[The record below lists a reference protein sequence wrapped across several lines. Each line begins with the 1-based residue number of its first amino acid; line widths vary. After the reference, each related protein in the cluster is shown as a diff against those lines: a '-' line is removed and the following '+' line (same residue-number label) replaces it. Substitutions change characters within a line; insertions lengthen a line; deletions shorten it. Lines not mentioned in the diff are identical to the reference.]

1 MSSGVA
7 VPGVDD
13 VIPTFLS
20 EPPPAPGV
28 SDAFQNAVPDNG
40 VSQHITGHIDTG
52 VGDHVAN
59 AVHNAAGHAMD
70 SAMDQLHDM
79 VVPALIGLSA
89 LGGALLV
96 GRAAMAGAQLLS
108 EAVIRAAAHQAELEQ
123 RQLDACQAAACW
135 KDAAFAAARA
145 NARIDSL
152 HARFRRTA
160 PPTGPDGPS
169 GPPGTPG
176 TPGLP
181 DLPPPLD
188 LNGASLEQMW
198 HRLAETDRR
207 LRCAEAAYARATMA
221 AAVGPVSVAHP
232 DTDDGWHAKLRA
244 RRQQALAEYEQA
256 ATGAEAP
263 PTAAAQQQ
271 QQQQQPTVAAGA
283 LTEDEVVRR
292 GAELLATLPH
302 HISAA
307 DYRLVEE
314 QIAGAVKVVGRRPS
328 MAKLHLRQAAHFAKQ
343 KTHEAEQRREHEEWA
358 AQQLAFLRN
367 VPPGIP
373 GPLPDATAEIA
384 ILEGILDKGG
394 ALVDAER
401 QRVKARV
408 GERVKERVDAY
419 ERAYAAE
426 VIRAAVK
433 RSEPEAFTHSTSGT
447 VRVIDWTPPGW
458 GEEHWL
464 RVSVDVHGSARVA
477 TMHRERDPAEETDAD
492 RALDRKRCAQA
503 SQHLEALGRLTK
515 HAGLSLEF
523 DLGQPPEQPAR
534 PATSRSTR
542 YNPPPLK
549 ARYQDNEERRR

>member
-7 VPGVDD
+7 VAGVDD

-20 EPPPAPGV
+20 EPPPGV
-28 SDAFQNAVPDNG
+28 SDAFQNSVPDTG
-40 VSQHITGHIDTG
+40 VSQHVTGHIDTG
-52 VGDHVAN
+52 IGDHVGSAI
-59 AVHNAAGHAMD
+59 HHAAGHAMD

-79 VVPALIGLSA
+79 VVPALIGMSA

-108 EAVIRAAAHQAELEQ
+108 KAVIRAAADQAELEQ
-123 RQLDACQAAACW
+123 RQLDACQAAAYW
-135 KDAAFAAARA
+135 KKAAFAAARL

-152 HARFRRTA
+152 HARFRRAA

-176 TPGLP
+176 LPGLP

-188 LNGASLEQMW
+188 MTGASLEQMW
-198 HRLAETDRR
+198 RRLAETDRR

-221 AAVGPVSVAHP
+221 AAAGPVSVAHP

-244 RRQQALAEYEQA
+244 RRQRALAEYEQA

-263 PTAAAQQQ
+263 PTATAAQQQ
-271 QQQQQPTVAAGA
+271 PLPQPTTAAGA
-283 LTEDEVVRR
+283 LTEDEVLRR

-314 QIAGAVKVVGRRPS
+314 QIASAAEVVTRRPS
-328 MAKLHLRQAAHFAKQ
+328 TAKLHLRQAAHFAKQ

-358 AQQLAFLRN
+358 AQQLAFLRDI
-367 VPPGIP
+367 PPGIP

-401 QRVKARV
+401 ERVKARV
-408 GERVKERVDAY
+408 EERVKERVDAY

-426 VIRAAVK
+426 VIRAAVE
-433 RSEPEAFTHSTSGT
+433 RAEPETFTHSTSGT

-464 RVSVDVHGSARVA
+464 RVSVDVHGSAQVA
-477 TMHRERDPAEETDAD
+477 TMHRERDPAQETDAD
-492 RALDRKRCAQA
+492 RDLDRKRCAEA
-503 SQHLEALGRLTK
+503 SRHLEALGRLTK
-515 HAGLSLEF
+515 QAGLSLTF

-534 PATSRSTR
+534 PAKRQSAR

-549 ARYQDNEERRR
+549 ARHHDDQERRR

>member
-7 VPGVDD
+7 VTGVDD

-20 EPPPAPGV
+20 QPPPE
-28 SDAFQNAVPDNG
+28 VP
-40 VSQHITGHIDTG
+40 QHIAGNLDIGISDH
-52 VGDHVAN
+52 VGD
-59 AVHNAAGHAMD
+59 AVHTAASHAMD

-96 GRAAMAGAQLLS
+96 GRAAMATAQLLS
-108 EAVIRAAAHQAELEQ
+108 KAVIRAAANQAELEQ

-135 KDAAFAAARA
+135 KEAAFAAARL

-152 HARFRRTA
+152 HARFRRTG
-160 PPTGPDGPS
+160 PTTGPDGP
-169 GPPGTPG
+169 PD
-176 TPGLP
+176 LP

-188 LNGASLEQMW
+188 LNGPSLEQMW
-198 HRLAETDRR
+198 RRLAATDRQ

-221 AAVGPVSVAHP
+221 AAAGPVSVDHP
-232 DTDDGWHAKLRA
+232 DTDDGWHAKLRD
-244 RRQQALAEYEQA
+244 RRRRALEEYEQA

-263 PTAAAQQQ
+263 PTAAVRP
-271 QQQQQPTVAAGA
+271 QPTVAAGA

-307 DYRLVEE
+307 DYRLVED
-314 QIAGAVKVVGRRPS
+314 QIASAAEVVARRPS
-328 MAKLHLRQAAHFAKQ
+328 TAKLHLRQAAHFAKQ

-358 AQQLAFLRN
+358 AQQLAFLRD

-401 QRVKARV
+401 KRVEDRVK
-408 GERVKERVDAY
+408 ERVKERVGAY

-426 VIRAAVK
+426 VIRAAV
-433 RSEPEAFTHSTSGT
+433 EHVEHETCTHSTSGT
-447 VRVIDWTPPGW
+447 VRVLDWTPPDW
-458 GEEHWL
+458 GDDHWL

-477 TMHRERDPAEETDAD
+477 TMHRKRDPAEETDAA
-492 RALDRKRCAQA
+492 RALDRKRCAEA

-515 HAGLSLEF
+515 QAGLSLTF
-523 DLGQPPEQPAR
+523 DLGQPPEESARPTKSQPAR
-534 PATSRSTR
+534 IDRPA
-542 YNPPPLK
+542 PK
-549 ARYQDNEERRR
+549 ARTRDDQERRR

>member
-1 MSSGVA
+1 MSSGA
-7 VPGVDD
+7 ALASVDD

-20 EPPPAPGV
+20 EPPPV
-28 SDAFQNAVPDNG
+28 TSAFPDTVQNPVPDTG

-52 VGDHVAN
+52 IGDHVGSAI
-59 AVHNAAGHAMD
+59 HHAAGHAVD

-145 NARIDSL
+145 NARIGSL
-152 HARFRRTA
+152 RARFRRA
-160 PPTGPDGPS
+160 NMATGPDGP
-169 GPPGTPG
+169 
-176 TPGLP
+176 PGLP

-188 LNGASLEQMW
+188 LNGVSLEQMW
-198 HRLAETDRR
+198 RRLADTDRR
-207 LRCAEAAYARATMA
+207 LRCAEAAYARATMEA
-221 AAVGPVSVAHP
+221 TAGPVSVAHP

-244 RRQQALAEYEQA
+244 RRQRALEEYEQA
-256 ATGAEAP
+256 ATRAETQTVDAQP
-263 PTAAAQQQ
+263 RPTTA
-271 QQQQQPTVAAGA
+271 TGA
-283 LTEDEVVRR
+283 LTEDEVLRR

-314 QIAGAVKVVGRRPS
+314 QIASAAEVVTRRPS
-328 MAKLHLRQAAHFAKQ
+328 TAKLHLRQAAHFAKQ

-358 AQQLAFLRN
+358 AQQLGFLRDI
-367 VPPGIP
+367 PPGVP

-394 ALVDAER
+394 ALLDAER
-401 QRVKARV
+401 QRVEARV
-408 GERVKERVDAY
+408 TERVRERVDAY

-426 VIRAAVK
+426 VIRAAVEHA
-433 RSEPEAFTHSTSGT
+433 EPETVTHSTSGT
-447 VRVIDWTPPGW
+447 VQVIDWTPPDWDG
-458 GEEHWL
+458 EHWL

-492 RALDRKRCAQA
+492 RDLDRKRCAEA
-503 SQHLEALGRLTK
+503 SQHLEALQRLTK
-515 HAGLSLEF
+515 RSGLSLKF
-523 DLGQPPEQPAR
+523 DLGQPPEQPAPRENTRSARDDR
-534 PATSRSTR
+534 PA
-542 YNPPPLK
+542 LK
-549 ARYQDNEERRR
+549 ARHHDDRGQRR